1 MSSVSLASLNL
12 VEWPIDQFIEYENN
26 PRKNDHAVDQMCRAI
41 SEMGFKVPVIA
52 KSNGLVID
60 GHLRLKAARKMQL
73 RTLPVVLADDL
84 SEAQIKAFRIM
95 INQSAHWAEWDEAL
109 LKNEMLALEEMDYDL
124 ENLGFSDDELEA
136 FLSEDIDES
145 VSDSVDDNIPEVEE
159 QPISQAGDIWVLGNH
174 RVMCGDATKPE
185 NVATLMG
192 NALADM
198 TWTDPPYNV
207 DYGNSSKDTLRK
219 TDRRIMNDNLGEA
232 FFDFLLAAMKN
243 ILSVTKGACYVAM
256 SSSELDTLQH
266 AFREA
271 GGKWSTFIV
280 WAKNQF
286 TLGRAD
292 YQRQY
297 EPILYGWKSGNDH
310 YWCGARDQGDVWFF
324 DKPIR
329 NDLHPTMKPVALVER
344 ALKNSSKTH
353 DVVLDLFGGSGS
365 TLMACELQRRSA
377 RLMELDPKYVDVII
391 RRWQQHTGQ
400 QAVRLEDGQSFDSLV
415 SESETVSEPFSSISE
430 KIR

>member
-52 KSNGLVID
+52 KSNGLVVD